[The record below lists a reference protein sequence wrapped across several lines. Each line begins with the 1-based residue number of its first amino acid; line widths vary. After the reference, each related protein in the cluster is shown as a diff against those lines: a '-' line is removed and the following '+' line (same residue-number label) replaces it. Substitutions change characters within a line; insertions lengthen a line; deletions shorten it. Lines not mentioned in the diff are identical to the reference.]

1 MATRWLLQLRGYVEH
16 IVLPSCAGAVMERP
30 LDVLVVENHAPAA
43 RVLADLL
50 ALDGHRVRLAPDG
63 PSAVA
68 LAAASAPDVALLDLN
83 LGGGMDGYDVAR
95 ALQAEAGE
103 RRPLLVVLTGQPGEE
118 FRVRSCR
125 EGIDLHLVKPVEA
138 GDLRAVLRR
147 FGDVLRLPG
156 AGGDSA

>member
-1 MATRWLLQLRGYVEH
+1 
-16 IVLPSCAGAVMERP
+16 
-30 LDVLVVENHAPAA
+30 VVENHAPAA

-50 ALDGHRVRLAPDG
+50 ALDGHTVRLATDG

-68 LAAASAPDVALLDLN
+68 LAAESAPDVALLDLN

-95 ALQAEAGE
+95 ALQVQSGDP
-103 RRPLLVVLTGQPGEE
+103 RPLLVVLTGQSGEE
-118 FRVRSCR
+118 FRARSWC

-147 FGDVLRLPG
+147 FGDVLRPPE
-156 AGGDSA
+156 AGDGSA